1 MMFSDISKFHKYSEL
16 SWDGILKSFKRSEN
30 LLQPLF
36 EAFTNSLEAITM
48 RRDKNVSFSP
58 KIDIFLNYNCNLESK
73 SADLYS
79 IEILDNGIG
88 LDDAN
93 YRRMVTFKDETKG
106 FNNRGSGRLQ
116 LVHSF
121 QLAKY
126 ESIFDTDDGKFSRE
140 IYLSKMRSFLSHNT
154 ILYEECQPHKVEQE
168 AEIGTKLT
176 LLTPDEKVSS
186 YYNGLDLESLKTEL
200 CDHYLL
206 YFCGLGDK
214 LPQITLYYMVG
225 QKVED
230 KITITTSDVPEPIG
244 EKVSMSVPFSKISDD
259 MKRVEY
265 VNDKDVN
272 IQMSS
277 YKIQAEKMSQ
287 NAIKLTCKNEII
299 DSVKIKL
306 TCLSPDAEISGQ
318 RFLFLLSS
326 DYFDDLSGDQRDS
339 LELIDRT
346 EFKKRA
352 KAVGKID
359 EQVLI
364 DDVQQVSNRKV
375 EEIHPEIS
383 EKKAEF
389 AQQLQEL
396 KEKYLLSDE
405 ALSRVDNGDTVDE
418 ILKKAYTYDAKVM
431 AQQTSTYENAV
442 TNLETLDPSSED
454 YEASLST
461 IVNELVKGIPV
472 VNRTVLSKYVA
483 RRNMVLALMSKILD
497 RNTAVQ
503 KEGQRNEDEKL
514 LHDLIFQQNGDSPL
528 DSDLWLINEEYMYYK
543 GCSNVQLKDVVI
555 DGKLLFRSDFSE
567 AEEEYLHS
575 GGHNR
580 TMNKPDILLFPSE
593 GKCVIIE
600 FKNPKVE
607 VSEHLTQIN
616 NYATLIRNYSTDDFK
631 IQTFYGYLIGQNIN
645 YRDIRSNIGDFK
657 YSPDMKYL
665 FRPAATVA
673 GEDGRTDGN
682 LYTEIISYSNL
693 RDRAEIRNKAF
704 TSRLFLNYTGQG
716 NDSLD
721 ENDVDE
727 EV

>member
-1 MMFSDISKFHKYSEL
+1 MMFSDISKFHKYNEL

-48 RRDKNVSFSP
+48 RRDKKISFTP
-58 KIDIFLNYNCNLESK
+58 KIDVFLNFNANLASK
-73 SADLYS
+73 GTELYS
-79 IEILDNGIG
+79 IEIQDNGIG
-88 LDDAN
+88 LDEAN
-93 YRRMVTFKDETKG
+93 FRRMVTFKDETKG
-106 FNNRGSGRLQ
+106 FNNLGSGRLQ
-116 LVHSF
+116 LIHSF
-121 QLAKY
+121 QIAKY
-126 ESIFDTDDGKFSRE
+126 ESVFDTDEGRYSRE
-140 IYLSKMRSFLSHNT
+140 IYLSKMHSFLRHNT
-154 ILYEECQPHKVEQE
+154 ILYEETQPQKAGNE
-168 AEIGTKLT
+168 AEVGTKLT
-176 LLTPDEKVSS
+176 LVTPDEKLSS
-186 YYNGLDLESLKTEL
+186 YYNGLDLESLKSEL

-214 LPQITLYYMVG
+214 LPQITLYYVIG

-230 KITITTSDVPEPIG
+230 QKTITVSDVPVPVGEP
-244 EKVSMSVPFSKISDD
+244 VSMLVPFSQMSDD
-259 MKRVEY
+259 MKRVEL
-265 VNDKDVN
+265 VKDKNVN
-272 IQMSS
+272 IEMSS
-277 YKIQAEKMSQ
+277 YKIPAEKVSQ

-326 DYFDDLSGDQRDS
+326 DYFDNLSGDQRDS
-339 LELIDRT
+339 LEIIDKT

-383 EKKAEF
+383 EKRAEF
-389 AQQLQEL
+389 TQQLQEL

-442 TNLETLDPSSED
+442 TSLETLDPSSED
-454 YEASLST
+454 YEASLSS
-461 IVNELVKGIPV
+461 IVNDLVKSIPV

-503 KEGQRNEDEKL
+503 KEGKRNEDEKL

-555 DGKLLFRSDFSE
+555 DGKSLFRSEFSK

-575 GGHNR
+575 DGHNR

-607 VSEHLTQIN
+607 VSDHLTQIN

-673 GEDGRTDGN
+673 GEDGRADGN

-693 RDRAEIRNKAF
+693 RDRAEIRNRAF
-704 TSRLFLNYTGQG
+704 TSRLLVNITKQ
-716 NDSLD
+716 D
-721 ENDVDE
+721 EEDLDVDD
-727 EV
+727 VK